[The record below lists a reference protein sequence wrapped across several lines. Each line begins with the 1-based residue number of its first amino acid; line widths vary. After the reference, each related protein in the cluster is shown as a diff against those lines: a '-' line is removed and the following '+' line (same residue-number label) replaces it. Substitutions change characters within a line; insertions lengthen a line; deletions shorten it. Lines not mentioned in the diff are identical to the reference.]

1 MPALSV
7 IIPVYNASQFLPEC
21 LDSVLSQSFCDIE
34 VICVDDGSTEQS
46 GIILDY
52 YGRKDTRLRVIHKDN
67 AGLSSARNVGL
78 KLSSGEFVAFI
89 DADDMVDSQMY
100 SVMLDYARK
109 YDLDSIGCCFITMPD
124 GKVSGFDFKTGTVLS
139 FSALLSSSLK
149 VESSNDLCLC
159 WRYLFKRTILE
170 KFKVS
175 FREDIKFAEDM
186 VFVTEALAHCKRIFL
201 LDKPLYHYRIGNQNS
216 LMGNTKNPERLTA
229 IPLGYAAK
237 KEQIKRFAMDDY
249 SPCSRD
255 LSEYTIKTYLP
266 MLLNALPDGDMN
278 NIRQKRVKSVLSMP
292 MIRESCHAIGFRN
305 IYSSWKEYFFYLSVK
320 FKLAVVVNKLW
331 FR

>member
-7 IIPVYNASQFLPEC
+7 IIPVYNASQFLPEF

-34 VICVDDGSTEQS
+34 VICVDDGSTDQS
-46 GIILDY
+46 GTILESYSIRDP
-52 YGRKDTRLRVIHKDN
+52 RLKVIKQN
-67 AGLSSARNVGL
+67 NSGPSSARNSGL
-78 KLSSGEFVAFI
+78 ASASGRFVAFV
-89 DADDMVDSQMY
+89 DSDDIVDPKIYSTMVDLA
-100 SVMLDYARK
+100 VNH
-109 YDLDSIGCCFITMPD
+109 DLDAVGCCFDTFPD
-124 GKVSGFDFKTGTVLS
+124 VRVSHFESFTGQTLDFK
-139 FSALLSSSLK
+139 SLIASNK
-149 VESSNDLCLC
+149 RVISSNDFSLC
-159 WRYLFKRTILE
+159 WRYLFRR
-170 KFKVS
+170 KVIEDVGIR
-175 FREDIKFAEDM
+175 FREDINFGEDTI
-186 VFVTEALAHCKRIFL
+186 FVTEVLAHSGYIFL
-201 LDKPLYHYRIGNQNS
+201 TDKPLYHYRVCNKESLVGNKKDS
-216 LMGNTKNPERLTA
+216 RRFTA

-278 NIRQKRVKSVLSMP
+278 NIRQKGVKKVLSMP

-305 IYSSWKEYFFYLSVK
+305 FYSNWKEYLFYLSVK
-320 FKLAVVVNKLW
+320 FKLAFVVGKLW